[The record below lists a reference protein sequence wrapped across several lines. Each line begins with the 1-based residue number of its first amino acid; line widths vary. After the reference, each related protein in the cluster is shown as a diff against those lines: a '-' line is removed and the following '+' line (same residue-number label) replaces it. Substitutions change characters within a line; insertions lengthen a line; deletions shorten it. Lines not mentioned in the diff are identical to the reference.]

1 MTFTKLSP
9 VQSPQSTTSKSAF
22 PQPYCFTVEDYQRM
36 GETGIFA
43 AGDRVELIAGEIVQ
57 MSPIGTKHQA
67 CVARIN
73 QILGQQLRDRALIW
87 PQNAIQLNET
97 SQPQPDIALLTP
109 REDFYRDRYPQ
120 PSDILL
126 IIEVADSTIRY
137 DRDIKIPL
145 YSSVGIPEAWI
156 VDLNRNCLEVYQSPD
171 SEGYRSKQTYNP
183 GQTLT
188 PVSFPDCAI
197 ATTSLMGA

>member
-1 MTFTKLSP
+1 PAT
-9 VQSPQSTTSKSAF
+9 VQPTS
-22 PQPYCFTVEDYQRM
+22 PQPYCFSVEDYQRL
-36 GETGIFA
+36 GETGIFGQ
-43 AGDRVELIAGEIVQ
+43 GDRVELIAGEIIK

-73 QILGQQLRDRALIW
+73 QILGQELGDRAIVW
-87 PQNAIQLNET
+87 PQNAIQLSEN

-109 REDFYRDRYPQ
+109 RDDFYRDRYPQ

-137 DRDIKIPL
+137 DRDVKIPL
-145 YSSVGIPEAWI
+145 YGSAGIPEAWI
-156 VDLNRNCLEVYQSPD
+156 VDLNRNCIEVYQSPD
-171 SEGYRSKQTYNP
+171 SDGYRSKQTYDF

-188 PVSFPDCAI
+188 PIRFPQRHLAI
-197 ATTSLMGA
+197 ASLLGI